1 MKKLDV
7 NQELCRKVQIM
18 LAGAK
23 SGEVA
28 QLLGISKTTVS
39 RIKMAG
45 FDAETYK
52 KNTEKRVAEENRG
65 KPEEDLRFP
74 MKVEEVID
82 TGDGILVK
90 ARQAEEQVQ
99 GQISMDDLQ
108 AEEQKEYVDLQIRVP
123 KYDSLAIVNEQKLM
137 RFLAG
142 KFDNNAADVAALAQ
156 WIVKVNS
163 TLEKINDN
171 LCQILRKLDG

>member
-1 MKKLDV
+1 MKKIDV

-23 SGEVA
+23 MVEVA
-28 QLLGISKTTVS
+28 SLLGISKTTVS
-39 RIKMAG
+39 RIKAAG
-45 FDAETYK
+45 FDAEAYK
-52 KNTEKRVAEENRG
+52 KNTEKRVAEENRAA
-65 KPEEDLRFP
+65 EE
-74 MKVEEVID
+74 
-82 TGDGILVK
+82 
-90 ARQAEEQVQ
+90 AEPEQVQ

-108 AEEQKEYVDLQIRVP
+108 AEEQKAEMSDQT
-123 KYDSLAIVNEQKLM
+123 KLM

-142 KFDNNAADVAALAQ
+142 KFADNAADVAALAQ

-171 LCQILRKLDG
+171 LCQVLRKLDG

>member
-28 QLLGISKTTVS
+28 QLLGTSKTTVS

-45 FDAETYK
+45 FDAEAYK
-52 KNTEKRVAEENRG
+52 KNTEKRVAEENRA
-65 KPEEDLRFP
+65 E
-74 MKVEEVID
+74 
-82 TGDGILVK
+82 
-90 ARQAEEQVQ
+90 AEEKQEPAQVE

-108 AEEQKEYVDLQIRVP
+108 AEEPPKEMSDQT
-123 KYDSLAIVNEQKLM
+123 KLM
-137 RFLAG
+137 RFQAAQVEKILTKLASIDAKESTINMSILLEAAEIG
-142 KFDNNAADVAALAQ
+142 KKLD
-156 WIVKVNS
+156 
-163 TLEKINDN
+163 KINDN
-171 LCQILRKLDG
+171 LCQILRKMDG

>member
-52 KNTEKRVAEENRG
+52 KNTEKRVAEENR
-65 KPEEDLRFP
+65 
-74 MKVEEVID
+74 VE
-82 TGDGILVK
+82 
-90 ARQAEEQVQ
+90 AEEKQEPAQVE

-108 AEEQKEYVDLQIRVP
+108 AEEPPKEMSDQT
-123 KYDSLAIVNEQKLM
+123 KLM
-137 RFLAG
+137 RFQAAQVEKILTKLASIDAKESTINMSILLEAAEIG
-142 KFDNNAADVAALAQ
+142 KKLD
-156 WIVKVNS
+156 
-163 TLEKINDN
+163 KINDN
-171 LCQILRKLDG
+171 LCQILRKMDG

>member
-45 FDAETYK
+45 FDAEVYK
-52 KNTEKRVAEENRG
+52 KNTEKRVAEENGVRT
-65 KPEEDLRFP
+65 PQQVLD
-74 MKVEEVID
+74 VEE
-82 TGDGILVK
+82 TEHGIIVTD
-90 ARQAEEQVQ
+90 RSRMQQP

-108 AEEQKEYVDLQIRVP
+108 AEEPPKEMSDQT
-123 KYDSLAIVNEQKLM
+123 KLM
-137 RFLAG
+137 RFQAAQVDNVVIKLASIDAKESTINMSILKGVVELGG
-142 KFDNNAADVAALAQ
+142 KLDKL
-156 WIVKVNS
+156 
-163 TLEKINDN
+163 NDN

>member
-28 QLLGISKTTVS
+28 KLLGISKTTVS

-45 FDAETYK
+45 FDAEVYK
-52 KNTEKRVAEENRG
+52 KNTEKRVAEENRSELE
-65 KPEEDLRFP
+65 KDFRFP
-74 MKVEEVID
+74 MKVEEVVD

-108 AEEQKEYVDLQIRVP
+108 AEEPPKEMSDQV
-123 KYDSLAIVNEQKLM
+123 KLM
-137 RFLAG
+137 RFQ
-142 KFDNNAADVAALAQ
+142 AAQV
-156 WIVKVNS
+156 
-163 TLEKINDN
+163 EKITSKLDKAIDYMA
-171 LCQILRKLDG
+171 QILRKMDG